1 VSAGRTNELPRS
13 SKFLI
18 GIAPFSPRCSHGLSS
33 PQSLN
38 VVARILADGTIAA
51 RIRSTVELEG
61 AEQMLDKLRNGD
73 LRGKG
78 IIHL

>member
-1 VSAGRTNELPRS
+1 VSAGRTNELPKS

-18 GIAPFSPRCSHGLSS
+18 GITPFPPQCSHGLSS
-33 PQSLN
+33 PQGLN
-38 VVARILADGTIAA
+38 VVACILADGTIAA

-78 IIHL
+78 IIHF